1 MKYIDIRTN
10 NILVNHEKL
19 YFHNQNRL
27 CIKPDLAM
35 TIIYLFNAM
44 SPDNS

>member
-19 YFHNQNRL
+19 YFNNQNR
-27 CIKPDLAM
+27 IKPDIAM
-35 TIIYLFNAM
+35 TVIYLFNAM
-44 SPDNS
+44 GPDDSS